1 MAAVAG
7 TGPIVPTTSTRYFG
21 DPRLISSMTAF
32 VQYESQSE
40 QDRLVWEI
48 RSVNHRYLEISMR
61 LPEELRSVEM
71 LFRETI
77 KASLS
82 RGRIDAVLR
91 FQSAES
97 SSNSPELN
105 LDTINQLMAW
115 SRTVQST
122 SPVVGELSIAEVL
135 KWPGVLT
142 PERIDEN
149 QLGAAAKDALAK
161 ALSELVNRRQR
172 EGRQLAVVI
181 KAKLTA
187 ARAIVI
193 GVQSRGPELEQ
204 YTRQRLNE
212 RVSEF
217 ADKLEPGR
225 FEQELVLL
233 LAKSDITEEVDR
245 LLLHLAEVENILNGS
260 GPVGRRLDFLMQELN
275 REANTL
281 GSKSNHPETTT
292 AGVDLKV
299 LIEQMREQVQ
309 NIE

>member
-1 MAAVAG
+1 
-7 TGPIVPTTSTRYFG
+7 
-21 DPRLISSMTAF
+21 MTAF
-32 VQYESQSE
+32 VQHESQSE
-40 QDRLVWEI
+40 QSRLLWEI

-61 LPEELRSVEM
+61 LPEELRSAEM
-71 LFRETI
+71 MFRETI

-91 FQSAES
+91 YQSAES
-97 SSNSPELN
+97 SANSPELN

-122 SPVVGELSIAEVL
+122 VPVAGELSIADIL

-142 PERIDEN
+142 SEQIDEE
-149 QLGAAAKDALAK
+149 QLSVTAKDALAD
-161 ALSELVNRRQR
+161 ALSALASQRQR

-181 KAKLTA
+181 NAKLAA
-187 ARAIVI
+187 ARDIVI
-193 GVQSRGPELEQ
+193 GVQSRRPELEQ
-204 YTRQRLNE
+204 YARQRLNE

-217 ADKLEPGR
+217 AEQLEPGR

-233 LAKSDITEEVDR
+233 LAKSDITEEIDR
-245 LLLHLAEVENILNGS
+245 LQLHLTEVANILNGS

-292 AGVDLKV
+292 AAVDLKV
-299 LIEQMREQVQ
+299 LIEQMREQIQ

>member
-1 MAAVAG
+1 
-7 TGPIVPTTSTRYFG
+7 
-21 DPRLISSMTAF
+21 MTAF
-32 VQYESQSE
+32 VQHESQSE
-40 QDRLVWEI
+40 QSRLVWEI

-61 LPEELRSVEM
+61 LPEELRSAEM
-71 LFRETI
+71 SFRETI

-91 FQSAES
+91 YQSAES
-97 SSNSPELN
+97 STNSPELN

-122 SPVVGELSIAEVL
+122 APVAGELSIADIL

-142 PERIDEN
+142 PERIDED
-149 QLGAAAKDALAK
+149 QLSVTAKDTLADALSALA
-161 ALSELVNRRQR
+161 SQRQR

-181 KAKLTA
+181 NAKLAA
-187 ARAIVI
+187 ARDIVI
-193 GVQSRGPELEQ
+193 GVQSRGPELDQ
-204 YTRQRLNE
+204 YARQRLNE

-217 ADKLEPGR
+217 AEQLEPGR

-233 LAKSDITEEVDR
+233 LAKSDITEEIDR
-245 LLLHLAEVENILNGS
+245 LQLHLAEVENILNGS

-281 GSKSNHPETTT
+281 GSKSNHSDTTT
-292 AGVDLKV
+292 AAIDLKV
-299 LIEQMREQVQ
+299 LIEQMREQIQ

>member
-1 MAAVAG
+1 
-7 TGPIVPTTSTRYFG
+7 
-21 DPRLISSMTAF
+21 MTAF
-32 VQYESQSE
+32 VQHESQSE
-40 QDRLVWEI
+40 QSRVVWEI

-61 LPEELRSVEM
+61 LPEELRSAEM
-71 LFRETI
+71 MFRETI

-91 FQSAES
+91 CQSAES
-97 SSNSPELN
+97 SANSSELN

-122 SPVVGELSIAEVL
+122 VPVAGELSIADIL

-142 PERIDEN
+142 PERIDED
-149 QLGAAAKDALAK
+149 QLSGTAKDALAN
-161 ALSELVNRRQR
+161 ALSALASQRQR

-181 KAKLTA
+181 NAKLEA
-187 ARAIVI
+187 ARDIVI
-193 GVQSRGPELEQ
+193 GVQGRVPELEQ
-204 YTRQRLNE
+204 YARQRLNE
-212 RVSEF
+212 RVSAF
-217 ADKLEPGR
+217 AEQLEPGR

-233 LAKSDITEEVDR
+233 LAKSDIVEEIDR
-245 LLLHLAEVENILNGS
+245 LQLHLAEVANILNGS

-292 AGVDLKV
+292 AAVDLKV
-299 LIEQMREQVQ
+299 LIEQMREQIQ

>member
-1 MAAVAG
+1 M
-7 TGPIVPTTSTRYFG
+7 
-21 DPRLISSMTAF
+21 ISSMTAF
-32 VQYESQSE
+32 VQHESQLE
-40 QDRLVWEI
+40 QSRLLWEI

-61 LPEELRSVEM
+61 LPEELRSAEM
-71 LFRETI
+71 IFRETI
-77 KASLS
+77 KASLN

-91 FQSAES
+91 YQSAES
-97 SSNSPELN
+97 SANSPELN

-122 SPVVGELSIAEVL
+122 VPVAGELSIADIL

-142 PERIDEN
+142 SEQIDED
-149 QLGAAAKDALAK
+149 QLSVTAKAALADALS
-161 ALSELVNRRQR
+161 ALVSQRQR

-181 KAKLTA
+181 NAKLAA
-187 ARAIVI
+187 ARDIVI

-204 YTRQRLNE
+204 YARQRLNE

-217 ADKLEPGR
+217 AEQLEPGR

-233 LAKSDITEEVDR
+233 LAKSDITEEIDR
-245 LLLHLAEVENILNGS
+245 LQLHLTEVANILNGS

-292 AGVDLKV
+292 AAVDLKV
-299 LIEQMREQVQ
+299 LIEQMREQIQ

>member
-1 MAAVAG
+1 M
-7 TGPIVPTTSTRYFG
+7 
-21 DPRLISSMTAF
+21 ISSMTAF
-32 VQYESQSE
+32 VQHESQSE
-40 QDRLVWEI
+40 QSRVVWEI

-61 LPEELRSVEM
+61 LPEELRSAEM
-71 LFRETI
+71 MFRETI

-91 FQSAES
+91 YQSAES
-97 SSNSPELN
+97 SANSPELN

-122 SPVVGELSIAEVL
+122 VPVAGELSIADIL

-142 PERIDEN
+142 PERIDED
-149 QLGAAAKDALAK
+149 QLSVAAKDALAN
-161 ALSELVNRRQR
+161 ALSALASQRQR

-181 KAKLTA
+181 NAKLEA
-187 ARAIVI
+187 ARDIVI
-193 GVQSRGPELEQ
+193 GVQGRVPELEQ
-204 YTRQRLNE
+204 YARQRLNE

-217 ADKLEPGR
+217 AEQLEPGR

-233 LAKSDITEEVDR
+233 LAKSDITEEIDR
-245 LLLHLAEVENILNGS
+245 LQLHLAEVENILNGS

-292 AGVDLKV
+292 AAVDLKV
-299 LIEQMREQVQ
+299 LIEQMREQIQ

>member
-1 MAAVAG
+1 
-7 TGPIVPTTSTRYFG
+7 
-21 DPRLISSMTAF
+21 MTAF
-32 VQYESQSE
+32 VQHESQSE
-40 QDRLVWEI
+40 QSRLVWEI

-61 LPEELRSVEM
+61 LPEELRSAEM
-71 LFRETI
+71 SFRETI

-91 FQSAES
+91 CQSAES
-97 SSNSPELN
+97 SANNPELN

-122 SPVVGELSIAEVL
+122 APVAGELSIADIL

-142 PERIDEN
+142 PERIDED
-149 QLGAAAKDALAK
+149 QLSVTAKATLTDALS
-161 ALSELVNRRQR
+161 ALVSQRQR

-181 KAKLTA
+181 NAKLAA
-187 ARAIVI
+187 ARDIVI
-193 GVQSRGPELEQ
+193 GVQSRGPELDQ
-204 YTRQRLNE
+204 HARQRLNE

-217 ADKLEPGR
+217 AEQLEPGR

-233 LAKSDITEEVDR
+233 LAKSDITEEIDR
-245 LLLHLAEVENILNGS
+245 LQLHLAEVENILNGS

-292 AGVDLKV
+292 AAVDLKV
-299 LIEQMREQVQ
+299 LIEQMREQIQ

>member
-1 MAAVAG
+1 M
-7 TGPIVPTTSTRYFG
+7 
-21 DPRLISSMTAF
+21 ISSMTAF
-32 VQYESQSE
+32 VQHESQSE
-40 QDRLVWEI
+40 QSRLVWEI

-61 LPEELRSVEM
+61 LPEELRSAEM
-71 LFRETI
+71 MFRETI

-91 FQSAES
+91 YQSAES
-97 SSNSPELN
+97 SANSPELN

-122 SPVVGELSIAEVL
+122 VPVAGELSIADIL

-142 PERIDEN
+142 PERIDED
-149 QLGAAAKDALAK
+149 QLSVTAKDALAN
-161 ALSELVNRRQR
+161 ALSALASQRQR

-181 KAKLTA
+181 NAKLEA
-187 ARAIVI
+187 ARDIVI
-193 GVQSRGPELEQ
+193 GVQGRVPELEQ
-204 YTRQRLNE
+204 YARQRLNE

-217 ADKLEPGR
+217 AEQLEPGR

-233 LAKSDITEEVDR
+233 LAKSDIAEEIDR
-245 LLLHLAEVENILNGS
+245 LQLHLAEVANILSGS

-292 AGVDLKV
+292 AAVDLKV
-299 LIEQMREQVQ
+299 LIEQMREQIQ

>member
-1 MAAVAG
+1 
-7 TGPIVPTTSTRYFG
+7 
-21 DPRLISSMTAF
+21 MTAF
-32 VQYESQSE
+32 VQHESQSE
-40 QDRLVWEI
+40 QSRVVWEI

-61 LPEELRSVEM
+61 LPEELRSAEM
-71 LFRETI
+71 MFRETI

-91 FQSAES
+91 YQSAES
-97 SSNSPELN
+97 SANSPELN

-122 SPVVGELSIAEVL
+122 VPVAGELSIADIL

-142 PERIDEN
+142 PERIDED
-149 QLGAAAKDALAK
+149 QLSVTAKATLADALS
-161 ALSELVNRRQR
+161 ALASQRQR

-181 KAKLTA
+181 NAKLAA
-187 ARAIVI
+187 ARDIVI
-193 GVQSRGPELEQ
+193 GVQSRGPELDQ
-204 YTRQRLNE
+204 HARQRLNE

-217 ADKLEPGR
+217 AEQLEPGR

-233 LAKSDITEEVDR
+233 LAKSDITEEIDR
-245 LLLHLAEVENILNGS
+245 LQLHLAEVENILNGS

-292 AGVDLKV
+292 AAVDLKV
-299 LIEQMREQVQ
+299 LIEQMREQIQ

>member
-1 MAAVAG
+1 
-7 TGPIVPTTSTRYFG
+7 
-21 DPRLISSMTAF
+21 MTAF
-32 VQYESQSE
+32 VQHESQSE
-40 QDRLVWEI
+40 QSRVVWEI

-61 LPEELRSVEM
+61 LPEELRSAEM
-71 LFRETI
+71 MFRETI

-91 FQSAES
+91 YQSAES
-97 SSNSPELN
+97 SANSPELN

-122 SPVVGELSIAEVL
+122 VPVAGELSIADIL

-142 PERIDEN
+142 PERIDED
-149 QLGAAAKDALAK
+149 QLSVAAKDALAN
-161 ALSELVNRRQR
+161 ALSALASQRQR

-181 KAKLTA
+181 NAKLEA
-187 ARAIVI
+187 ARDIVI
-193 GVQSRGPELEQ
+193 GVQGRVPELEQ
-204 YTRQRLNE
+204 YARQRLNE

-217 ADKLEPGR
+217 SEQLEPGR

-233 LAKSDITEEVDR
+233 LAKSDIVEEIDR
-245 LLLHLAEVENILNGS
+245 LQLHLAEVANILNGS

-292 AGVDLKV
+292 AAVDLKV
-299 LIEQMREQVQ
+299 LIEQMREQIQ

>member
-1 MAAVAG
+1 
-7 TGPIVPTTSTRYFG
+7 
-21 DPRLISSMTAF
+21 MTAF
-32 VQYESQSE
+32 VQHESQSD
-40 QDRLVWEI
+40 QSRLVWEI

-61 LPEELRSVEM
+61 LPEELRSAEM
-71 LFRETI
+71 SFRETI

-91 FQSAES
+91 YQSAES
-97 SSNSPELN
+97 STNSPELN

-122 SPVVGELSIAEVL
+122 VPVAGELSIAEIL

-142 PERIDEN
+142 PERIDED
-149 QLGAAAKDALAK
+149 QLSVTAKATLADALS
-161 ALSELVNRRQR
+161 ALVSQRQR

-181 KAKLTA
+181 NAKLAA
-187 ARAIVI
+187 ARDIVI
-193 GVQSRGPELEQ
+193 GVQSRGPELDQ
-204 YTRQRLNE
+204 YARQRLNE

-217 ADKLEPGR
+217 AEQLEPGR

-233 LAKSDITEEVDR
+233 LAKSDVTEETDR
-245 LLLHLAEVENILNGS
+245 LQLHLAEVENILNGS

-292 AGVDLKV
+292 AAVDLKV
-299 LIEQMREQVQ
+299 LIEQIGRASCRERV
-309 NIE
+309 

>member
-1 MAAVAG
+1 M
-7 TGPIVPTTSTRYFG
+7 
-21 DPRLISSMTAF
+21 ISSMTAF
-32 VQYESQSE
+32 VQHESQSE
-40 QDRLVWEI
+40 QSRLLWEI

-61 LPEELRSVEM
+61 LPEELRSAEM
-71 LFRETI
+71 MFRETI

-91 FQSAES
+91 YQSAES
-97 SSNSPELN
+97 SANSPELN

-122 SPVVGELSIAEVL
+122 VPVAGELSIADIL

-142 PERIDEN
+142 SEQIDED
-149 QLGAAAKDALAK
+149 QLSVTAKAALADALS
-161 ALSELVNRRQR
+161 ALVSQRQR
-172 EGRQLAVVI
+172 EGRQLAGVI
-181 KAKLTA
+181 NAKLAA
-187 ARAIVI
+187 ARDIVI

-204 YTRQRLNE
+204 YARQRLNE

-217 ADKLEPGR
+217 AEQLEPGR

-233 LAKSDITEEVDR
+233 LAKSDITEEIDR
-245 LLLHLAEVENILNGS
+245 LQLHLTEVANILNGS

-292 AGVDLKV
+292 AAVDLKV
-299 LIEQMREQVQ
+299 LIEQMREQIQ

>member
-1 MAAVAG
+1 
-7 TGPIVPTTSTRYFG
+7 
-21 DPRLISSMTAF
+21 MTAF
-32 VQYESQSE
+32 VQHESQSE
-40 QDRLVWEI
+40 QSRLVWEI

-61 LPEELRSVEM
+61 LPEELRSAEM
-71 LFRETI
+71 MFRETI

-91 FQSAES
+91 YQSAES
-97 SSNSPELN
+97 SANSPELN

-122 SPVVGELSIAEVL
+122 VPVAGELSIADIL

-142 PERIDEN
+142 SEQIDED
-149 QLGAAAKDALAK
+149 QLSVTAKAALADALS
-161 ALSELVNRRQR
+161 ALVSQRQR

-181 KAKLTA
+181 NAKLAA
-187 ARAIVI
+187 ARDIVI

-204 YTRQRLNE
+204 YARQRLNE

-217 ADKLEPGR
+217 AEQLEPGR

-233 LAKSDITEEVDR
+233 LAKSDITEEIDR
-245 LLLHLAEVENILNGS
+245 LQLHLTEVANILNGS

-292 AGVDLKV
+292 AAVDLKV
-299 LIEQMREQVQ
+299 LIEQMREQIQ

>member
-1 MAAVAG
+1 
-7 TGPIVPTTSTRYFG
+7 
-21 DPRLISSMTAF
+21 MTAF
-32 VQYESQSE
+32 VQHESQSE
-40 QDRLVWEI
+40 QSRLVWEI

-61 LPEELRSVEM
+61 LPEELRSAEM
-71 LFRETI
+71 MFRETI

-91 FQSAES
+91 YQSAES
-97 SSNSPELN
+97 SANSPELN
-105 LDTINQLMAW
+105 LDTINQLMVW

-122 SPVVGELSIAEVL
+122 VPVVGELSIADIL

-142 PERIDEN
+142 PERIDED
-149 QLGAAAKDALAK
+149 QLSVTAKDALAN
-161 ALSELVNRRQR
+161 ALSVLASQRQR

-181 KAKLTA
+181 NAKLAA
-187 ARAIVI
+187 ARDIVI
-193 GVQSRGPELEQ
+193 GVQSRGPELDQ
-204 YTRQRLNE
+204 YARQRLNE

-217 ADKLEPGR
+217 AEQLEPGR

-233 LAKSDITEEVDR
+233 LAKSDITEEIDR
-245 LLLHLAEVENILNGS
+245 LQLHLAEVENILNGS

-292 AGVDLKV
+292 AAVDLKV
-299 LIEQMREQVQ
+299 LIEQMREQIQ

>member
-1 MAAVAG
+1 
-7 TGPIVPTTSTRYFG
+7 
-21 DPRLISSMTAF
+21 MTAF
-32 VQYESQSE
+32 VQHESQSE
-40 QDRLVWEI
+40 QSRLLWEI

-61 LPEELRSVEM
+61 LPEELRSAEM
-71 LFRETI
+71 MFRETI
-77 KASLS
+77 KASLN

-91 FQSAES
+91 YQSAES
-97 SSNSPELN
+97 SANSPELN

-122 SPVVGELSIAEVL
+122 VPVAGELSIADIL

-142 PERIDEN
+142 SEQIDED
-149 QLGAAAKDALAK
+149 QLSVTAKAALADALS
-161 ALSELVNRRQR
+161 ALVSQRQR

-181 KAKLTA
+181 NAKLAA
-187 ARAIVI
+187 ARDIVI
-193 GVQSRGPELEQ
+193 GVQSRRPELEQ
-204 YTRQRLNE
+204 YARQRLNE

-217 ADKLEPGR
+217 AEQLEPGR

-233 LAKSDITEEVDR
+233 LAKSDITEEIDR
-245 LLLHLAEVENILNGS
+245 LQLHLTEVANILNGS

-292 AGVDLKV
+292 AAVDLKV
-299 LIEQMREQVQ
+299 LIEQMREQIQ

>member
-1 MAAVAG
+1 M
-7 TGPIVPTTSTRYFG
+7 
-21 DPRLISSMTAF
+21 ISSMTAF
-32 VQYESQSE
+32 VQHESQSE
-40 QDRLVWEI
+40 QSRLVWEI

-61 LPEELRSVEM
+61 LPEELRSAEM
-71 LFRETI
+71 MFRETI

-91 FQSAES
+91 YQSAES
-97 SSNSPELN
+97 SANSPELN

-122 SPVVGELSIAEVL
+122 VPVAGELSIADIL

-142 PERIDEN
+142 PERIDED
-149 QLGAAAKDALAK
+149 QLSVAAKDALAN
-161 ALSELVNRRQR
+161 ALSALASQRQR

-181 KAKLTA
+181 NAKLEA
-187 ARAIVI
+187 ARDIVI
-193 GVQSRGPELEQ
+193 GVQGRVPELEQ
-204 YTRQRLNE
+204 YARQRLNE

-217 ADKLEPGR
+217 AEQLEPGR

-233 LAKSDITEEVDR
+233 LAKSDIVEEIDR
-245 LLLHLAEVENILNGS
+245 LQLHLAEVANILNGS

-292 AGVDLKV
+292 AAVDLKV
-299 LIEQMREQVQ
+299 LIEQMREQIQ

>member
-1 MAAVAG
+1 
-7 TGPIVPTTSTRYFG
+7 
-21 DPRLISSMTAF
+21 
-32 VQYESQSE
+32 
-40 QDRLVWEI
+40 
-48 RSVNHRYLEISMR
+48 MR
-61 LPEELRSVEM
+61 LPEELRSAEM
-71 LFRETI
+71 SFRETI

-91 FQSAES
+91 YQSAES
-97 SSNSPELN
+97 SANSPELN

-122 SPVVGELSIAEVL
+122 APVAGELSIADIL

-142 PERIDEN
+142 PERIDED
-149 QLGAAAKDALAK
+149 QLSVTAKATLADALS
-161 ALSELVNRRQR
+161 ALASQRQR

-181 KAKLTA
+181 NAKLAA
-187 ARAIVI
+187 ARDIVI
-193 GVQSRGPELEQ
+193 GVQSRGPELDQ
-204 YTRQRLNE
+204 HARQRLNE

-217 ADKLEPGR
+217 AEQLEPGR

-233 LAKSDITEEVDR
+233 LAKSDITEEIDR
-245 LLLHLAEVENILNGS
+245 LQLHLAEVENILNGS

-292 AGVDLKV
+292 AAVDLKV
-299 LIEQMREQVQ
+299 LIEQMREQIQ

>member
-1 MAAVAG
+1 M
-7 TGPIVPTTSTRYFG
+7 
-21 DPRLISSMTAF
+21 ISSMTAF
-32 VQYESQSE
+32 VQHESQSE
-40 QDRLVWEI
+40 QSRVVWEI

-61 LPEELRSVEM
+61 LPEELRSAEM
-71 LFRETI
+71 MFRETI

-91 FQSAES
+91 YQSAES
-97 SSNSPELN
+97 SANSPELN

-122 SPVVGELSIAEVL
+122 VPVAGELSIADIL

-142 PERIDEN
+142 PERIDED
-149 QLGAAAKDALAK
+149 QLIVAAKDALAN
-161 ALSELVNRRQR
+161 ALSALASQRQR

-181 KAKLTA
+181 NAKLEA
-187 ARAIVI
+187 ARDIVI
-193 GVQSRGPELEQ
+193 GVQGRVPELEQ
-204 YTRQRLNE
+204 YARQRLNE

-217 ADKLEPGR
+217 AEQLEPGR

-233 LAKSDITEEVDR
+233 LAKSDIVEEIDR
-245 LLLHLAEVENILNGS
+245 LQLHLAEVANILNGS

-292 AGVDLKV
+292 AAVDLKV
-299 LIEQMREQVQ
+299 LIEQMREQIQ

>member
-1 MAAVAG
+1 
-7 TGPIVPTTSTRYFG
+7 
-21 DPRLISSMTAF
+21 MTAF
-32 VQYESQSE
+32 VQHESQSE
-40 QDRLVWEI
+40 QSRLVWEI

-61 LPEELRSVEM
+61 LPEELRSAEM
-71 LFRETI
+71 SFRETI

-91 FQSAES
+91 YQSAES
-97 SSNSPELN
+97 SANSPELN

-122 SPVVGELSIAEVL
+122 APVAGELSIADIL

-142 PERIDEN
+142 PERIDED
-149 QLGAAAKDALAK
+149 QLSVTAKATLADALS
-161 ALSELVNRRQR
+161 ALASQRQR

-181 KAKLTA
+181 NAKLAA
-187 ARAIVI
+187 ARDIVI
-193 GVQSRGPELEQ
+193 GVQSRGPELDQ
-204 YTRQRLNE
+204 YARQRLNE

-217 ADKLEPGR
+217 AEQLEPGR

-233 LAKSDITEEVDR
+233 LAKSDITEEIDR
-245 LLLHLAEVENILNGS
+245 LQLHLAEVENILNGS

-292 AGVDLKV
+292 AAVDLKV
-299 LIEQMREQVQ
+299 LIEQMREQIQ

>member
-1 MAAVAG
+1 
-7 TGPIVPTTSTRYFG
+7 
-21 DPRLISSMTAF
+21 LISSMTAF
-32 VQYESQSE
+32 VQHESQSE
-40 QDRLVWEI
+40 QSRLVWEI

-61 LPEELRSVEM
+61 LPEELRSAEM
-71 LFRETI
+71 SFRETI

-91 FQSAES
+91 YQSAES
-97 SSNSPELN
+97 SANSPELN

-122 SPVVGELSIAEVL
+122 APVAGELSIADIL

-142 PERIDEN
+142 PERIDED
-149 QLGAAAKDALAK
+149 QLSVTAKATLADALS
-161 ALSELVNRRQR
+161 ALVSQRQR

-181 KAKLTA
+181 NAKLAA
-187 ARAIVI
+187 ARDIVI
-193 GVQSRGPELEQ
+193 GVQSRGPELDQ
-204 YTRQRLNE
+204 HARQRLNE

-217 ADKLEPGR
+217 AEQLEPGR

-233 LAKSDITEEVDR
+233 LAKSDITEEIDR
-245 LLLHLAEVENILNGS
+245 LQLHLAEVENILNGS

-292 AGVDLKV
+292 AAVDLKV
-299 LIEQMREQVQ
+299 LIEQMREQIQ

>member
-1 MAAVAG
+1 
-7 TGPIVPTTSTRYFG
+7 
-21 DPRLISSMTAF
+21 MTAF
-32 VQYESQSE
+32 VQHESQLE
-40 QDRLVWEI
+40 QSRLLWEI

-61 LPEELRSVEM
+61 LPEELRSAEM
-71 LFRETI
+71 IFHETI
-77 KASLS
+77 KASLN

-91 FQSAES
+91 YQSAES
-97 SSNSPELN
+97 SANSPELN

-122 SPVVGELSIAEVL
+122 VPVAGELSIADIL

-142 PERIDEN
+142 SEQIDED
-149 QLGAAAKDALAK
+149 QLSVTAKAALADALS
-161 ALSELVNRRQR
+161 ALVSQRQR

-181 KAKLTA
+181 NAKLAA
-187 ARAIVI
+187 ARDIVI

-204 YTRQRLNE
+204 YARQRLNE

-217 ADKLEPGR
+217 AEQLEPGR

-233 LAKSDITEEVDR
+233 LAKSDITEEIDR
-245 LLLHLAEVENILNGS
+245 LQLHLTEVANILNGS

-292 AGVDLKV
+292 AAVDLKV
-299 LIEQMREQVQ
+299 LIEQMREQIQ

>member
-1 MAAVAG
+1 
-7 TGPIVPTTSTRYFG
+7 
-21 DPRLISSMTAF
+21 MTAF
-32 VQYESQSE
+32 VQHESQSE
-40 QDRLVWEI
+40 QSRVVWEI

-61 LPEELRSVEM
+61 LPEELRSAEM
-71 LFRETI
+71 MFRETI

-91 FQSAES
+91 YQSAES
-97 SSNSPELN
+97 SANSPELN

-122 SPVVGELSIAEVL
+122 VPVAGELSIADIL

-142 PERIDEN
+142 PERIDED
-149 QLGAAAKDALAK
+149 QLSVTAKDALAN
-161 ALSELVNRRQR
+161 ALSALASQRQR

-181 KAKLTA
+181 NAKLEA
-187 ARAIVI
+187 ARDIVI
-193 GVQSRGPELEQ
+193 GVQGRVPELEQ
-204 YTRQRLNE
+204 YARQRLNE

-217 ADKLEPGR
+217 AEQLEPGR

-233 LAKSDITEEVDR
+233 LAKSDIVEEIDR
-245 LLLHLAEVENILNGS
+245 LQLHLAEVANILNGS

-281 GSKSNHPETTT
+281 GSKSNHPKTTT
-292 AGVDLKV
+292 AAVDLKV
-299 LIEQMREQVQ
+299 LIEQMREQIQ

>member
-1 MAAVAG
+1 M
-7 TGPIVPTTSTRYFG
+7 
-21 DPRLISSMTAF
+21 ISSMTAF
-32 VQYESQSE
+32 VQHESQSE
-40 QDRLVWEI
+40 QSRLLWEI

-61 LPEELRSVEM
+61 LPEELRSAETM
-71 LFRETI
+71 FRETI

-91 FQSAES
+91 YQSAES
-97 SSNSPELN
+97 SANSPELN

-122 SPVVGELSIAEVL
+122 VPVAGELSIADIL

-142 PERIDEN
+142 PERIDED
-149 QLGAAAKDALAK
+149 QLSVTAKATLTDALS
-161 ALSELVNRRQR
+161 ALVSQRQR

-181 KAKLTA
+181 NAKLEA
-187 ARAIVI
+187 ARDIVI
-193 GVQSRGPELEQ
+193 GVQSRRPELEQ
-204 YTRQRLNE
+204 YARQRLNE

-217 ADKLEPGR
+217 AEQLEPGR

-233 LAKSDITEEVDR
+233 LAKSDITEEIDR
-245 LLLHLAEVENILNGS
+245 LQLHLAEVENILNGS
-260 GPVGRRLDFLMQELN
+260 GPVGRRLGFLMQELN

-292 AGVDLKV
+292 AAVDLKV
-299 LIEQMREQVQ
+299 LIEQMREQIQ

>member
-1 MAAVAG
+1 M
-7 TGPIVPTTSTRYFG
+7 
-21 DPRLISSMTAF
+21 ISSMTAF
-32 VQYESQSE
+32 VQHESQSE
-40 QDRLVWEI
+40 QSRVVWEI

-61 LPEELRSVEM
+61 LPEELRSAEM
-71 LFRETI
+71 MFRETI

-91 FQSAES
+91 YQSAES
-97 SSNSPELN
+97 SANSPELN

-122 SPVVGELSIAEVL
+122 VPVAGELSIADIL

-142 PERIDEN
+142 PERIDED
-149 QLGAAAKDALAK
+149 QLSVAAKDALAN
-161 ALSELVNRRQR
+161 ALSALASQRQR

-181 KAKLTA
+181 NAKLAA
-187 ARAIVI
+187 ARDIVI
-193 GVQSRGPELEQ
+193 GVQGRVPELEQ
-204 YTRQRLNE
+204 YARQRLNE

-217 ADKLEPGR
+217 AEQLEPGR

-233 LAKSDITEEVDR
+233 LAKSDIVEEIDR
-245 LLLHLAEVENILNGS
+245 LQLHLAEVANILNGS

-292 AGVDLKV
+292 AAVDLKV
-299 LIEQMREQVQ
+299 LIEQMREQIQ

>member
-1 MAAVAG
+1 M
-7 TGPIVPTTSTRYFG
+7 
-21 DPRLISSMTAF
+21 ISSMTAF
-32 VQYESQSE
+32 VQHESQSE
-40 QDRLVWEI
+40 QSRVVWEI

-61 LPEELRSVEM
+61 LPEELRSAEM
-71 LFRETI
+71 MFRETI

-91 FQSAES
+91 YQSAES
-97 SSNSPELN
+97 SANSPELN

-122 SPVVGELSIAEVL
+122 VPVAGELSIADIL

-142 PERIDEN
+142 PERIDED
-149 QLGAAAKDALAK
+149 QLSVAAKDALAN
-161 ALSELVNRRQR
+161 ALSALASQRQR

-181 KAKLTA
+181 NAKLEA
-187 ARAIVI
+187 ARDIVI
-193 GVQSRGPELEQ
+193 GVQGRVPELEQ
-204 YTRQRLNE
+204 YARQRLNE

-217 ADKLEPGR
+217 AEQLEPGR

-233 LAKSDITEEVDR
+233 LAKSDIAEEIDR
-245 LLLHLAEVENILNGS
+245 LQLHLAEVANILNGS

-292 AGVDLKV
+292 AAVDLKV
-299 LIEQMREQVQ
+299 LIEQMREQIQ

>member
-1 MAAVAG
+1 
-7 TGPIVPTTSTRYFG
+7 
-21 DPRLISSMTAF
+21 LISSMTAF
-32 VQYESQSE
+32 VQHESQSE
-40 QDRLVWEI
+40 QSRVVWEI

-61 LPEELRSVEM
+61 LPEELRSAEM
-71 LFRETI
+71 MFRETI

-91 FQSAES
+91 YQSAES
-97 SSNSPELN
+97 SANSPELN

-122 SPVVGELSIAEVL
+122 VPVAGELSIADIL

-142 PERIDEN
+142 PERIDED
-149 QLGAAAKDALAK
+149 QLSVTAKDALAN
-161 ALSELVNRRQR
+161 ALSALASQRQR

-181 KAKLTA
+181 NAKLEA
-187 ARAIVI
+187 ARDIVI
-193 GVQSRGPELEQ
+193 GVQGRVPELEQ
-204 YTRQRLNE
+204 YARQRLNE

-217 ADKLEPGR
+217 AEQLEPGR

-233 LAKSDITEEVDR
+233 LAKSDIVEEIDR
-245 LLLHLAEVENILNGS
+245 LQLHLAEVANILNGS

-292 AGVDLKV
+292 AAVDLKV
-299 LIEQMREQVQ
+299 LIEQMREQIQ

>member
-1 MAAVAG
+1 
-7 TGPIVPTTSTRYFG
+7 
-21 DPRLISSMTAF
+21 MTAF
-32 VQYESQSE
+32 VQHESQSE
-40 QDRLVWEI
+40 QSRLVWEI

-61 LPEELRSVEM
+61 LPEELRSAEM
-71 LFRETI
+71 MFRETI

-91 FQSAES
+91 HQSAES
-97 SSNSPELN
+97 SANSPELN

-122 SPVVGELSIAEVL
+122 VPVAGELSIADIL

-142 PERIDEN
+142 PERIDED
-149 QLGAAAKDALAK
+149 QLSVTAKDALAN
-161 ALSELVNRRQR
+161 ALSALVSQRQR

-181 KAKLTA
+181 NAKLAA
-187 ARAIVI
+187 ARDIVI
-193 GVQSRGPELEQ
+193 GVQSRGPELDQ
-204 YTRQRLNE
+204 YARQRLNE

-217 ADKLEPGR
+217 AEQLEPGR

-233 LAKSDITEEVDR
+233 LAKSDITEEIDR
-245 LLLHLAEVENILNGS
+245 LQLHLAEVENILNGS

-292 AGVDLKV
+292 AAVDLKV
-299 LIEQMREQVQ
+299 LIEQMREQIQ

>member
-1 MAAVAG
+1 
-7 TGPIVPTTSTRYFG
+7 
-21 DPRLISSMTAF
+21 MTAF
-32 VQYESQSE
+32 VQHESQSE
-40 QDRLVWEI
+40 QSRLLWEI

-61 LPEELRSVEM
+61 LPEELRSAEM
-71 LFRETI
+71 MFRETI

-91 FQSAES
+91 YQSAES
-97 SSNSPELN
+97 SANSPELN

-122 SPVVGELSIAEVL
+122 VPVAGELSIADIL

-142 PERIDEN
+142 SEQIDED
-149 QLGAAAKDALAK
+149 QLSVTAKAALADALS
-161 ALSELVNRRQR
+161 ALASQRQR

-181 KAKLTA
+181 NAKLAA
-187 ARAIVI
+187 ARDIVI

-204 YTRQRLNE
+204 YARQRLNE

-217 ADKLEPGR
+217 AEQLEPGR

-233 LAKSDITEEVDR
+233 LAKSDITEEIDR
-245 LLLHLAEVENILNGS
+245 LQLHLTEVANILNGS

-292 AGVDLKV
+292 AAVDLKV
-299 LIEQMREQVQ
+299 LIEQMREQIQ

>member
-1 MAAVAG
+1 
-7 TGPIVPTTSTRYFG
+7 
-21 DPRLISSMTAF
+21 MTAF
-32 VQYESQSE
+32 VQHESQSE
-40 QDRLVWEI
+40 QSRLLWEI

-61 LPEELRSVEM
+61 LPEELRSAEM
-71 LFRETI
+71 MFRETI

-91 FQSAES
+91 YQSAES
-97 SSNSPELN
+97 SANSPELN

-122 SPVVGELSIAEVL
+122 VPVAGELSIADIL

-142 PERIDEN
+142 SEQIDED
-149 QLGAAAKDALAK
+149 QLSVTAKAALADALS
-161 ALSELVNRRQR
+161 ALVSQRQR
-172 EGRQLAVVI
+172 EGRQLAGVI
-181 KAKLTA
+181 NAKLAA
-187 ARAIVI
+187 ARDIVI

-204 YTRQRLNE
+204 YARQRLNE

-217 ADKLEPGR
+217 AEQLEPGR

-233 LAKSDITEEVDR
+233 LAKSDVTEEIDR
-245 LLLHLAEVENILNGS
+245 LQLHLTEVGNILNGS

-292 AGVDLKV
+292 AAVDLKV
-299 LIEQMREQVQ
+299 LIEQMREQIQ

>member
-1 MAAVAG
+1 M
-7 TGPIVPTTSTRYFG
+7 
-21 DPRLISSMTAF
+21 ISSMTAF
-32 VQYESQSE
+32 VQHESQSE
-40 QDRLVWEI
+40 QSRLVWEI

-61 LPEELRSVEM
+61 LPEELRSAEM
-71 LFRETI
+71 SFRETI

-91 FQSAES
+91 YQSAES
-97 SSNSPELN
+97 SANSPELN

-122 SPVVGELSIAEVL
+122 APVAGELSIADIL

-142 PERIDEN
+142 PERIDED
-149 QLGAAAKDALAK
+149 QLSVTAKATLADALS
-161 ALSELVNRRQR
+161 ALASQRQR

-181 KAKLTA
+181 NAKLAA
-187 ARAIVI
+187 ARDIVI
-193 GVQSRGPELEQ
+193 GVQSRGPELDQ
-204 YTRQRLNE
+204 YARQRLNE

-217 ADKLEPGR
+217 AEQLEPGR

-233 LAKSDITEEVDR
+233 LAKSDITEEIDR
-245 LLLHLAEVENILNGS
+245 LQLHLAEVENILNGS

-292 AGVDLKV
+292 AAVDLKV
-299 LIEQMREQVQ
+299 LIEQMREQIQ

>member
-1 MAAVAG
+1 
-7 TGPIVPTTSTRYFG
+7 
-21 DPRLISSMTAF
+21 MTAF
-32 VQYESQSE
+32 VQHESQSE
-40 QDRLVWEI
+40 QSRVVWEI

-61 LPEELRSVEM
+61 LPEELRSAEM
-71 LFRETI
+71 MFRETI

-91 FQSAES
+91 YQSAES
-97 SSNSPELN
+97 SANSPELN

-122 SPVVGELSIAEVL
+122 VPVAGELSIADIL

-142 PERIDEN
+142 PERIDED
-149 QLGAAAKDALAK
+149 QLSVAAKDALAN
-161 ALSELVNRRQR
+161 ALSALARQRQR

-181 KAKLTA
+181 NAKLEA
-187 ARAIVI
+187 ARDIVI
-193 GVQSRGPELEQ
+193 GVQGRVPELEQ
-204 YTRQRLNE
+204 YARQRLNE

-217 ADKLEPGR
+217 AEQLEPGR

-233 LAKSDITEEVDR
+233 LAKSDIVEEIDR
-245 LLLHLAEVENILNGS
+245 LQLHLAEGANILNGS

-292 AGVDLKV
+292 AAVDLKV
-299 LIEQMREQVQ
+299 LIEQMREQIQ

>member
-1 MAAVAG
+1 
-7 TGPIVPTTSTRYFG
+7 
-21 DPRLISSMTAF
+21 MTAF
-32 VQYESQSE
+32 VQHESQSE
-40 QDRLVWEI
+40 QSRVVWEI

-61 LPEELRSVEM
+61 LPEELRSAEM
-71 LFRETI
+71 MFRETI

-91 FQSAES
+91 YQSAES
-97 SSNSPELN
+97 SANSPELN

-122 SPVVGELSIAEVL
+122 VPVAGELSIADIL

-142 PERIDEN
+142 PERIDED
-149 QLGAAAKDALAK
+149 QLSVAAKDALAN
-161 ALSELVNRRQR
+161 ALSALASQRQR

-181 KAKLTA
+181 NAKLEA
-187 ARAIVI
+187 ARDIVI
-193 GVQSRGPELEQ
+193 GVQGRVPELEQ
-204 YTRQRLNE
+204 YARQRLNE

-217 ADKLEPGR
+217 AEQLEPGR

-233 LAKSDITEEVDR
+233 LAKSDIVEEIDR
-245 LLLHLAEVENILNGS
+245 LQLHLAEVANILNGS

-281 GSKSNHPETTT
+281 VSKSNHPETTT
-292 AGVDLKV
+292 AAVDLKV
-299 LIEQMREQVQ
+299 LIEQMREQIQ

>member
-1 MAAVAG
+1 
-7 TGPIVPTTSTRYFG
+7 
-21 DPRLISSMTAF
+21 MTAF
-32 VQYESQSE
+32 VQHESQSE
-40 QDRLVWEI
+40 QSRVVWEI

-61 LPEELRSVEM
+61 LPEELRSAEM
-71 LFRETI
+71 MFRETI

-91 FQSAES
+91 YQSAES
-97 SSNSPELN
+97 SANSPELN

-122 SPVVGELSIAEVL
+122 VPVAGELSIADIL

-142 PERIDEN
+142 PERIDED
-149 QLGAAAKDALAK
+149 QLSVTAKDALAN
-161 ALSELVNRRQR
+161 ALSALASQRQR

-181 KAKLTA
+181 NAKLEA
-187 ARAIVI
+187 ARDIVI
-193 GVQSRGPELEQ
+193 GVQGRVPELEQ
-204 YTRQRLNE
+204 YARQRLNE

-217 ADKLEPGR
+217 AEQLEPGR

-233 LAKSDITEEVDR
+233 LAKSDIVEEIDR
-245 LLLHLAEVENILNGS
+245 LQLHLAEVANILNGS

-292 AGVDLKV
+292 AAVDLKV
-299 LIEQMREQVQ
+299 LIEQMREQIQ

>member
-1 MAAVAG
+1 
-7 TGPIVPTTSTRYFG
+7 
-21 DPRLISSMTAF
+21 MTAF
-32 VQYESQSE
+32 VQHESQSE
-40 QDRLVWEI
+40 QSRLVWEI

-61 LPEELRSVEM
+61 LPEELRSAEM
-71 LFRETI
+71 SFRETI

-91 FQSAES
+91 YQSAES
-97 SSNSPELN
+97 STNSPELN

-122 SPVVGELSIAEVL
+122 APVAGELSIADIL

-142 PERIDEN
+142 PERIDED
-149 QLGAAAKDALAK
+149 QLSVTAKDTLADALSALA
-161 ALSELVNRRQR
+161 SQRQR

-181 KAKLTA
+181 NAKLAA
-187 ARAIVI
+187 ARDIVI
-193 GVQSRGPELEQ
+193 GVQSRGPELDQ
-204 YTRQRLNE
+204 YARQRLNE

-217 ADKLEPGR
+217 AEQLEPGR

-233 LAKSDITEEVDR
+233 LAKSDITEEIDR
-245 LLLHLAEVENILNGS
+245 LKLHLAEVENILNGS

-292 AGVDLKV
+292 AAVDLKV
-299 LIEQMREQVQ
+299 LIEQMREQIQ

>member
-1 MAAVAG
+1 
-7 TGPIVPTTSTRYFG
+7 
-21 DPRLISSMTAF
+21 MTAF
-32 VQYESQSE
+32 VQHESQLE
-40 QDRLVWEI
+40 QSRLLWEI

-61 LPEELRSVEM
+61 LPEELRSAEM
-71 LFRETI
+71 IFRETI
-77 KASLS
+77 KASLN

-91 FQSAES
+91 YQSAES
-97 SSNSPELN
+97 SANSPELN

-122 SPVVGELSIAEVL
+122 VPVAGELAIADIL

-142 PERIDEN
+142 SEQIDED
-149 QLGAAAKDALAK
+149 QLSVTAKAALADALS
-161 ALSELVNRRQR
+161 ALVSQRQR
-172 EGRQLAVVI
+172 EGRQLAGVI
-181 KAKLTA
+181 NAKLAA
-187 ARAIVI
+187 ARDIVI

-204 YTRQRLNE
+204 YARQRLNE

-217 ADKLEPGR
+217 AEQLEPGR

-233 LAKSDITEEVDR
+233 LAKSDVTEEIDR
-245 LLLHLAEVENILNGS
+245 LQLHLTEVGNILNGS

-292 AGVDLKV
+292 AAVDLKV
-299 LIEQMREQVQ
+299 LIEQMREQIQ

>member
-1 MAAVAG
+1 
-7 TGPIVPTTSTRYFG
+7 
-21 DPRLISSMTAF
+21 MTAF
-32 VQYESQSE
+32 VQHESQLE
-40 QDRLVWEI
+40 QSRLLWEI

-61 LPEELRSVEM
+61 LPEELRSAEM
-71 LFRETI
+71 IFRETI
-77 KASLS
+77 KASLN

-91 FQSAES
+91 YQSAES
-97 SSNSPELN
+97 SANSPELN

-122 SPVVGELSIAEVL
+122 VPVAGELSIADIL

-142 PERIDEN
+142 SEQIDED
-149 QLGAAAKDALAK
+149 QLSVTARAALADALS
-161 ALSELVNRRQR
+161 ALVSQRQR

-181 KAKLTA
+181 NAKLA
-187 ARAIVI
+187 AVRDIVI

-204 YTRQRLNE
+204 YARQRLNE

-217 ADKLEPGR
+217 AEQLEPGR

-233 LAKSDITEEVDR
+233 LAKSDITEEIDR
-245 LLLHLAEVENILNGS
+245 LQLHLTEVANILNGS

-292 AGVDLKV
+292 AAVDLKV
-299 LIEQMREQVQ
+299 LIEQMREQIQ

>member
-1 MAAVAG
+1 M
-7 TGPIVPTTSTRYFG
+7 
-21 DPRLISSMTAF
+21 ISSMTAF
-32 VQYESQSE
+32 VQHESQSE
-40 QDRLVWEI
+40 QSRLVWEI

-61 LPEELRSVEM
+61 LPEELRSAEM
-71 LFRETI
+71 MFRETI

-91 FQSAES
+91 YQSAES
-97 SSNSPELN
+97 SANSPELN

-122 SPVVGELSIAEVL
+122 VPVAGELSIADIL

-142 PERIDEN
+142 SEQIDED
-149 QLGAAAKDALAK
+149 QLSVTAKAALADALS
-161 ALSELVNRRQR
+161 ALVSQRQR

-181 KAKLTA
+181 NAKLAA
-187 ARAIVI
+187 ARDIVI
-193 GVQSRGPELEQ
+193 GVQVRGPELEQ
-204 YTRQRLNE
+204 YARQRLNE

-217 ADKLEPGR
+217 AEQLEPGR

-233 LAKSDITEEVDR
+233 LAKSDIAEEIDR
-245 LLLHLAEVENILNGS
+245 LQLHLAEVANILNGS

-292 AGVDLKV
+292 AAVDLKV
-299 LIEQMREQVQ
+299 LIEQMREQIQ